1 MKPKKEPVVA
11 PVKPVVAPEK
21 PEKKP
26 PVDKSGWY
34 KTDSDD

>member
-1 MKPKKEPVVA
+1 MSAKPPKKEPV
-11 PVKPVVAPEK
+11 
-21 PEKKP
+21 EKKPTEPEQP